1 MAPLSSSILD
11 AKPTMCLQCC
21 PYLSHP
27 KGRCL
32 YPFALLAKM
41 RNLMGKL
48 CRNYNSLVGSH
59 GTRIFAGT
67 LGATKKGPEQTLS
80 KASCLQARAGVGS
93 KTYAT

>member
-1 MAPLSSSILD
+1 
-11 AKPTMCLQCC
+11 
-21 PYLSHP
+21 
-27 KGRCL
+27 
-32 YPFALLAKM
+32 
-41 RNLMGKL
+41 MGKL